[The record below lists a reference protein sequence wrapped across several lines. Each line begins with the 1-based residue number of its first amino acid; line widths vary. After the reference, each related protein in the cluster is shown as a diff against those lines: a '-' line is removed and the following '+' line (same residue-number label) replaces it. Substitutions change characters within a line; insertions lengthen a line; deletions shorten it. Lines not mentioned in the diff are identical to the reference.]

1 MKYILFLIICLQLL
15 TAKEPIYYGV
25 YANYNF
31 NSYVANFTQLDGFN
45 TCCPGYRDG
54 SGNGISFGLSGRF
67 PITKTD
73 YLGVRLGMN
82 DFSGELARAEQTY
95 INLPNKGKSLGE
107 FTHYIDATIKAITL
121 EPYYSYNLFPKFYLN
136 LGVQLSSIISG
147 NHNSVEKITKPTNT
161 GTFWDETKNESTNSR
176 SRNKTSGEIPNLS
189 SFDLGLTFGVNYELK
204 MNKEN
209 TIRLIPELSYR
220 YGITSF
226 VSDNDWKLSNFN
238 IGLNLFYVPIRY
250 DEITNEIY
258 HIDTIQ
264 KVKDFIKSS
273 FISLGITNSKIEQK
287 IEGQN
292 KIITNSYFRTDTLF
306 IVGKEAIID
315 HPKETEKDVFEDVA
329 VNVDLVAM
337 NNAVQKELEQ
347 IKLKIELTK
356 EVYPL
361 LPIIFFEEKSSEIP
375 NRYERVSNPEE
386 FNLENV
392 EPNPIN
398 YNRNTLNI
406 IGQRMIENSSVS
418 IEVIGYVDPTTENDC
433 NLAIRRANSIKYYL
447 TSKFNI
453 SENRINVI
461 NNSTDCT
468 PKDLTK
474 TQSAEGYEE
483 NRRVEISSNL
493 PKFLFSGTIAMFEE
507 PVMVDPENILIKV
520 NADKVTSNE
529 KFDETMSFYPKNPN
543 YQYKMLDNWNLTIM
557 QGTTI
562 LFNRNGLSQYS
573 EFPFEFSRK
582 NVTELKDNVDLFVEL
597 EGVASNGMS
606 NSDIKKYS
614 VIKDTLETEVY
625 KLTLTVFK
633 VSQSTLDNRIK
644 EEIKQ
649 FVKNIDMTSKIEV
662 VGYSDDLGSAEVN
675 KSLSA
680 IRAEEVK
687 KYIQSIVPNATFS
700 KVEGVGSERFPPG
713 VKSYLTPEE
722 RFISRTVEITL
733 RKQSK

>member
-1 MKYILFLIICLQLL
+1 MKYILILFLSLQIIC
-15 TAKEPIYYGV
+15 AKEPIYYGV
-25 YANYNF
+25 YGTYNF
-31 NSYVANFTQLDGFN
+31 NSYSADFTQISNYN
-45 TCCPGYRDG
+45 TCCPGFREG
-54 SGNGISFGLSGRF
+54 EGTGFSFGLSSRY
-67 PITKTD
+67 PISKTN
-73 YLGVRLGMN
+73 YIGVRLGIN
-82 DFSGELARAEQTY
+82 DFSGELARAERTT
-95 INLPNKGKSLGE
+95 INLPTIGKSVGE
-107 FTHYIDATIKAITL
+107 FTHYIDATVKAITF
-121 EPYYSYNLFPKFYLN
+121 EPYYSYNLFSKLFIN
-136 LGVQLSSIISG
+136 VGVQVSSVISG
-147 NHNSVEKITKPTNT
+147 SHNSVEKITKPTNT

-176 SRNKTSGEIPNLS
+176 SRNKTNGDIPNLS
-189 SFDLGLTFGVNYELK
+189 AFDMGLTLGLSYELK
-204 MNKEN
+204 MNKDN
-209 TIRLIPELSYR
+209 TIRLMPELSYR

-226 VSDNDWKLSNFN
+226 VSDNEWKMSNFN
-238 IGLNLFYVPIRY
+238 IGLNLFYVPVRY
-250 DEITNEIY
+250 DEILNEVN

-264 KVKDFIKSS
+264 QIKDFIKTNY
-273 FISLGITNSKIEQK
+273 ISLGSGNSKTEQK

-292 KIITNSYFRTDTLF
+292 KIITKSYFRTDTLF

-315 HPKETEKDVFEDVA
+315 HPKETESAVFEDVA
-329 VNVDLVAM
+329 VNVELVAM
-337 NNAVQKELEQ
+337 ENSKQKELEQ
-347 IKLKIELTK
+347 VKLKIELTK

-375 NRYERVSNPEE
+375 KRYEKVSNSEE
-386 FNLENV
+386 FNLEKV

-406 IGQRMIENSSVS
+406 IGQRMIENSSLN
-418 IEVIGYVDPTTENDC
+418 IEVIGYIDPTTENDC
-433 NLAIRRANSIKYYL
+433 NLAISRANSIKHYL
-447 TSKFNI
+447 TKTFKIPES
-453 SENRINVI
+453 RVNVI
-461 NNSTDCT
+461 SNSIDCV

-474 TQSAEGYEE
+474 TQTSDGYEE

-493 PKFLFSGTIAMFEE
+493 PKYLFSGTTAKFEE
-507 PVMVDPENILIKV
+507 PVMIDPENILIKV

-529 KFDETMSFYPKNPN
+529 EFDETLSFYPKNPN
-543 YQYKMLDNWNLTIM
+543 YQYKMLDNWNLTIS
-557 QGTTI
+557 QGKSI
-562 LFNRNGLSQYS
+562 LFNRNGLSQYT
-573 EFPFEFSRK
+573 ELPFEFTRK
-582 NVTELKDNVDLFVEL
+582 NATELKDNIDLSVEL

-633 VSQSTLDNRIK
+633 VSQATLDNRIK
-644 EEIKQ
+644 EEIKM
-649 FVKNIDMTSKIEV
+649 FVKNIDMTSKIEII
-662 VGYSDDLGSAEVN
+662 GYSDDLGNADAN

-713 VKSYLTPEE
+713 VKSYSTPEE